1 MLFLEGA
8 SMVPAILSR
17 LFELIAPTTM
27 AKQSNNLVARKINYI
42 ETHGDIYQ
50 RAKRDIEDLDGLTPD
65 ALKAIYER
73 TLEQKDKIEDKAKT
87 LTAASTIATTI
98 TVTLITASGE
108 ISTETDYVGFFDL
121 VFCALCFLAA
131 SYMVI
136 ASINTIR
143 IYTSLIKTYTFDY
156 SAINEIIEYKK
167 SIACNRLTNIMR
179 TNFLGSSFQCLKN
192 SLWLLL
198 LTCATKFVALFPLLN

>member
-50 RAKRDIEDLDGLTPD
+50 RAKRDIEDLDGLAPD

-98 TVTLITASGE
+98 TVT
-108 ISTETDYVGFFDL
+108 DL

-198 LTCATKFVALFPLLN
+198 LACATKFVALFPLLN